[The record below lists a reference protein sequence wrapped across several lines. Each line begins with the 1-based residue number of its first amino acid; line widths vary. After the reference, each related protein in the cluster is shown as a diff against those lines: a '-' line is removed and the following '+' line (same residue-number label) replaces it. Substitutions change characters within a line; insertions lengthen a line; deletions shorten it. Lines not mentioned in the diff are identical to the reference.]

1 MRIGCVSDVC
11 LGYGSP
17 QIGYLVESLADHYG
31 DDAEILVVEPGTRDL
46 PPRHNFFPRF
56 RIRRASTVFDPYSGP
71 GRTEY
76 ALGAAQIMND
86 WAPDLLV
93 ICCTYTLPV
102 LFKLRKR
109 PAYVI
114 YYCYESIA
122 HYGDFDVEMN
132 RQLEGRLDVVLFPEE
147 NRAAL
152 EMGRFR
158 FGVPALVLYNC
169 PRRTSRPPLSR
180 EVRNGRFLYA
190 GMIDRV
196 NTFAD
201 YYSKPLIS
209 AYPIDLFGPIR
220 AASEDERAAWRES
233 LKKRVQYGGHVAN
246 RDLAELRRHYI
257 YSLVMWNPRNE
268 NQLYAAPNKFF
279 ESIADGVPPL
289 SAPHPQCKKL
299 IERYRCGVLTT
310 DWSEAGL
317 LVGMDRATKL
327 YETSEWDSMV
337 ANCHSA
343 FIDDLNWE
351 RQFEKLRVHLTK

>member
-1 MRIGCVSDVC
+1 M
-11 LGYGSP
+11 
-17 QIGYLVESLADHYG
+17 
-31 DDAEILVVEPGTRDL
+31 
-46 PPRHNFFPRF
+46 
-56 RIRRASTVFDPYSGP
+56 
-71 GRTEY
+71 
-76 ALGAAQIMND
+76 GAARIMND

-102 LFKLRKR
+102 LLKLRKR
-109 PAYVI
+109 PGYVI
-114 YYCYESIA
+114 YYCYESIT

-196 NTFAD
+196 DTFAD

-220 AASEDERAAWRES
+220 AASEDERTAWRES
-233 LKKRVQYGGHVAN
+233 LKKRVQYGGHIAN

-327 YETSEWDSMV
+327 YGTSEWDSMV

-351 RQFEKLRVHLTK
+351 RQFEKLRVHLAK